1 VRLVVVCPHFEPDV
15 APTGAVMTRLVEEL
29 ARRGHTLEVVTSLP
43 WYRNHEVEERFAGR
57 LVRHEDSPWG
67 HITRIHP
74 FPTVDKRNLL
84 GRALA
89 FAGFSVLAGV
99 LGARGPRADGVLAV
113 SPPLTLGLAGW
124 SAARARHAPLVFN
137 IQDVYP
143 DVAVELGM
151 LTNRRLVAVAQR
163 LERLCYERATAV
175 TVLSDDLRDNVS
187 AKLAHD
193 LVGGELSAHAE
204 KVRVIPNF
212 VDTEWIRPG
221 DRDNGY
227 RREHGLT
234 GKFVVMYAGNVGLS
248 QPLDLVLEAAR
259 AFAHEP
265 DVAFVI
271 NGQGAGRA
279 GLEAR
284 AAGLSNVVFVDMQP
298 SERLPEL
305 LAAGDVH
312 LVLLRRGLARASVP
326 SKTYSILAAGRPL
339 IASVDSGTEVARVVE
354 GAGAGIAVPAEDS
367 EALTNAL
374 ARLVTQR
381 DEAVAMGLAGR
392 AFVESWASPAVVAEA
407 YEALFCELGR
417 ATTDRAT
424 S

>member
-1 VRLVVVCPHFEPDV
+1 MRFVVVCPPFEPDV
-15 APTGAVMTRLVEEL
+15 APTGAVVTRLVEDL
-29 ARRGHTLEVVTSLP
+29 ARRGHTLEIVTSLP
-43 WYRNHEVEERFAGR
+43 WYRNHRVEERFAGR
-57 LVRHEDSPWG
+57 LVRHEDAPWG
-67 HITRIHP
+67 RITRIHP
-74 FPTVDKRNLL
+74 FPTVDKRNLV

-99 LGARGPRADGVLAV
+99 LGARGPRAEGVLAV

-124 SAARARHAPLVFN
+124 AAARARHAPLVFN

-143 DVAVELGM
+143 DIAVELGM
-151 LTNRRLVAVAQR
+151 LTNRRLIAAAQR
-163 LERLCYERATAV
+163 FERLCYERATAV
-175 TVLSDDLRDNVS
+175 TVLSDDLRDNVR
-187 AKLAHD
+187 AKLAHK
-193 LVGGELSAHAE
+193 E

-212 VDTEWIRPG
+212 VDTEWIQPG
-221 DRDNGY
+221 SRDNGY
-227 RREHGLT
+227 RREHGLM

-248 QPLDLVLEAAR
+248 QPLDLVLDAAR
-259 AFAHEP
+259 AFVDQP
-265 DVAFVI
+265 DVVFVI

-298 SERLPEL
+298 SGRLPEL

-339 IASVDSGTEVARVVE
+339 VASVDSGTEVARLVE

-367 EALTNAL
+367 EALISAL
-374 ARLVTQR
+374 AHLVYQR
-381 DEAVAMGLAGR
+381 DEAAAMGLAGR

-417 ATTDRAT
+417 PITEVAT

>member
-15 APTGAVMTRLVEEL
+15 APTGAVVTRLVEEL
-29 ARRGHTLEVVTSLP
+29 ARRGHILEVVTSLP
-43 WYRNHEVEERFAGR
+43 WYRHHRVEEPFAGR
-57 LVRHEDSPWG
+57 LVRHEDAPWG

-74 FPTVDKRNLL
+74 FPTVDKRNLF

-89 FAGFSVLAGV
+89 FAGFSVLAGI
-99 LGARGPRADGVLAV
+99 LGARGARADGVLAV

-124 SAARARHAPLVFN
+124 AAARARHGPLVFN

-151 LTNRRLVAVAQR
+151 LTNRRLVSAARR
-163 LERLCYERATAV
+163 LERWCYERATAV
-175 TVLSDDLRDNVS
+175 TVLSDDLRDNVR
-187 AKLAHD
+187 AKLSHK
-193 LVGGELSAHAE
+193 E

-212 VDTEWIRPG
+212 VDTEWIQPG
-221 DRDNGY
+221 GRDNEY

-234 GKFVVMYAGNVGLS
+234 EKFVVMYAGNVGLS

-259 AFAHEP
+259 AFVDEP

-279 GLEAR
+279 ALEAR
-284 AAGLSNVVFVDMQP
+284 AAGLGNVSFVDMQP
-298 SERLPEL
+298 RERLPEL

-326 SKTYSILAAGRPL
+326 SKTYSILAAGRPVV
-339 IASVDSGTEVARVVE
+339 ASVDGGTEVARIVE

-367 EALTNAL
+367 AALIEALG
-374 ARLVTQR
+374 RLVSQR
-381 DEAVAMGLAGR
+381 EEAVAMGLAGR

-417 ATTDRAT
+417 ETTDTAT